1 MTPPPRKDNSPEDYE
16 ALVRL
21 IHERFDRMS
30 KANRRVAEF
39 VVQHPNEMAIGS
51 VSSLAKKCGVHAA
64 SFVRF
69 AQSLGYSGFRELQQT
84 FEQRMITAAPGF
96 EARAARLRSQ
106 IEEKVTIGPLGHLQE
121 IALRDIAAIEGLME
135 SIPAEDMEQA
145 ITLLQG
151 ADTIYLLGQLRSQPL
166 TLLMQYMLTMIG
178 RKTVL
183 LDEPGGL
190 ATHMARLMTPNDILF
205 TVSFRFYATEVVNI
219 TEEAAARD
227 VPIIAFSDNSLS
239 PLAKSAN
246 VLFAMPEPDY
256 TFSRSL
262 AAPMCLAQALT
273 IGLAARQGGDDSQ
286 PRIPVATQGG
296 DFDLPT
302 TPNPSKHPDAK

>member
-1 MTPPPRKDNSPEDYE
+1 MSQQTAKEDAAPQDYE

-21 IHERFDRMS
+21 IHERFEQMS

-51 VSSLAKKCGVHAA
+51 VSALAKKCGVHAT

-69 AQSLGYSGFRELQQT
+69 AQNLGYSGFRELQQT
-84 FEQRMITAAPGF
+84 FEQRMMTAAPGF

-121 IALRDIAAIEGLME
+121 IALRDVAAIEDLME
-135 SIPAEDMEQA
+135 SIPAQDLEAA
-145 ITLLQG
+145 ITLLHE
-151 ADTIYLLGQLRSQPL
+151 AETIYLLAQLRSQPI
-166 TLLMQYMLTMIG
+166 TLLMQYLLTMIG
-178 RKTVL
+178 RKSVL
-183 LDEPGGL
+183 LDAPGGL
-190 ATHMARLMTPNDILF
+190 ATHMARSMTKNDLLF
-205 TVSFRFYATEVVNI
+205 AVSFRFYATEVVNI
-219 TEEAAARD
+219 TEEAAARE
-227 VPIIAFSDNSLS
+227 VPIVAFSDNSLS
-239 PLAKSAN
+239 PLAKSAD

-273 IGLAARQGGDDSQ
+273 IGLAARQSGDGSQ
-286 PRIPVATQGG
+286 PRIPVATQSISN
-296 DFDLPT
+296 
-302 TPNPSKHPDAK
+302 TP

>member
-1 MTPPPRKDNSPEDYE
+1 MSQLTTKGAAPQDYE

-21 IHERFDRMS
+21 IHERFEQMS

-51 VSSLAKKCGVHAA
+51 VSSLAKKCGVHAT

-69 AQSLGYSGFRELQQT
+69 AQTLGYSGFRELQQT

-121 IALRDIAAIEGLME
+121 IALRDVAAIEDLME
-135 SIPAEDMEQA
+135 SIPAQDLEKA
-145 ITLLQG
+145 ISLLHE
-151 ADTIYLLGQLRSQPL
+151 AETIYLVAQLRSQPI
-166 TLLMQYMLTMIG
+166 TLLMQYLLTMIG
-178 RKTVL
+178 RKSVL
-183 LDEPGGL
+183 LDAPGGL
-190 ATHMARLMTPNDILF
+190 ATHMARSMTKNDLLF
-205 TVSFRFYATEVVNI
+205 AVSFRFYATEVVNI
-219 TEEAAARD
+219 TEEAAARS
-227 VPIIAFSDNSLS
+227 VPIVAFSDNSLS
-239 PLAKSAN
+239 PLAKSAD

-273 IGLAARQGGDDSQ
+273 IGLAARQSGDDSQ
-286 PRIPVATQGG
+286 PRIPVATQS
-296 DFDLPT
+296 T
-302 TPNPSKHPDAK
+302 SNTP